1 MLLLH
6 WRHRV
11 LLWELQT
18 EEKIHCFEWFCNARF
33 SGTPAIS
40 SGSLHVICYK
50 RKVKEEKEGRAG
62 GKEREERKK
71 EKQKPKQNDLQ
82 PTGRI
87 SWNSEPQ
94 IKFFSGI
101 NAIPY
106 AMASGPQDWRKTDPS
121 VANEFISDMQ
131 INLGCTKQ
139 LLANERGTKF
149 QEGSNPFQHQLY

>member
-94 IKFFSGI
+94 IKFFSGTKCHTLC
-101 NAIPY
+101 NGKWATGLKEDWPLRGKWVYFRY
-106 AMASGPQDWRKTDPS
+106 ANKLGLYKAALGQWKRHKISGR
-121 VANEFISDMQ
+121 
-131 INLGCTKQ
+131 
-139 LLANERGTKF
+139 
-149 QEGSNPFQHQLY
+149 H